1 MRARL
6 VVVSALMCVL
16 VGACDDEKPS
26 VLKQAEPAPAP
37 STIES
42 PTPAAETEESL
53 DFPTV
58 STGIDKVLVMVVENK
73 SFAQM
78 KAQAPKIWALAEQY
92 AYATNFKAIV
102 HPSLPNYLA
111 MSAGSTLGVG
121 ANGFP
126 SKIKLKGPSVFG
138 NTIEAGGTAKIW
150 ADSMGSETC
159 KPTDS
164 GKYAPRHVPW
174 NYFIDERQ
182 LCQQFVVDGGQF
194 AGDVASGNLATVG
207 MFIPDNCHNAHDCSI
222 GTTDDWISS
231 QVEVAMSGPDWKT
244 GRLAIIITADEDNKK
259 SGNRI
264 LTVVLHPSQKNNV
277 VTAPMS
283 LYSLHRL
290 LADVGD
296 TQPMNKGAT
305 APDMAKAFG
314 LPVG

>member
-6 VVVSALMCVL
+6 AVVLALVCVVL
-16 VGACDDEKPS
+16 VACDDEKPS
-26 VLKQAEPAPAP
+26 VLKQAQPAPAP
-37 STIES
+37 ATIES
-42 PTPAAETEESL
+42 PTPAAETDEPL
-53 DFPTV
+53 DFPSV
-58 STGIDKVLVMVVENK
+58 STGIDKVLVLVVENK

-78 KAQAPKIWALAEQY
+78 KAQAPKIWSLAQQY

-102 HPSLPNYLA
+102 HPSLPNYIA
-111 MSAGSTLGVG
+111 MAAGSLLGVG
-121 ANGFP
+121 GNGYP
-126 SKIKLKGPSVFG
+126 SGIKLKGPSVFG

-150 ADSMGSETC
+150 ADSMGSENC

-194 AGDVASGNLATVG
+194 AGDVASGDLATVG

-222 GTTDDWISS
+222 GTTDDFISS

-259 SGNRI
+259 AGNRI
-264 LTVVLHPSQKNNV
+264 LTVVLHPSQKSKV
-277 VTAPMS
+277 VTTPLT

-290 LADVGD
+290 LADVGN
-296 TQPMNKGAT
+296 TEPMNKGKT